1 VGVGRGVFFGPKHR
15 VDRVCRNGGLLVA
28 HVSAGAAPWAAAQ
41 GPRMKRA
48 ALLTALAAY
57 VPFDAHER
65 KMQAEI
71 ARFIALHETCFER
84 TLRVGHVTASAWVV
98 DESGSRTLLTHHR
111 KLGKWLQFGGHA
123 DGDPDVR
130 AVALRE
136 AREESGL
143 TRLRFAQPGIYDLDT
158 HAIPAYGEEAA
169 HVHYDIRFALCAD
182 RSEQPA
188 VSEESYDVRWIALS
202 DLGSLNVDD
211 SVLRLAAKTPAL
223 RVPHTF
229 QAVGTRI

>member
-1 VGVGRGVFFGPKHR
+1 
-15 VDRVCRNGGLLVA
+15 
-28 HVSAGAAPWAAAQ
+28 
-41 GPRMKRA
+41 MKRA
-48 ALLTALAAY
+48 ALLAELAAY
-57 VPFDAHER
+57 LPFNARER

-84 TLRVGHVTASAWVV
+84 TLPAGHVTASAWVV
-98 DESGSRTLLTHHR
+98 DESCSRTLLTHHR

-123 DGDPDVR
+123 DGEPDVR

-158 HAIPAYGEEAA
+158 HAIPARGEEAA
-169 HVHYDIRFALCAD
+169 HAHYDIRFAFFAD
-182 RSEQPA
+182 RSERPV
-188 VSEESYDVRWIALS
+188 VSEESHDVRWIALS

-223 RVPHTF
+223 QALHTL
-229 QAVGTRI
+229 QAAGKRT